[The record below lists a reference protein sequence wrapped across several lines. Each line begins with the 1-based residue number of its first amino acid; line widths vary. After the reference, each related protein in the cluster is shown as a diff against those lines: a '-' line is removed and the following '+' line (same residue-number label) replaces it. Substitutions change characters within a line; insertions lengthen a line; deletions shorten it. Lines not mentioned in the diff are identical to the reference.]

1 MQRHLDPGID
11 PDFDPDPLT
20 RPRATRPAGR
30 RGLRSRLDDLAV
42 VVAVRTGVSPRAVFG
57 LLLVTV
63 LALAVLGARL
73 AVVRARAVPVL
84 IAPAASATVAGPS
97 SAADPPAPDP
107 LAPDPPTSV
116 GSAPASLPVPG
127 GPATGGPASLATAGD
142 PGVAQVGGSGQ
153 VVVHVVGQVRRPGVV
168 ALRVGSRVREAVAAA
183 GGATGRA
190 DLAAINLARP
200 LVDGEQILVPKPGQ
214 QLTPAP
220 VVPPGVGGG
229 AGPGS
234 PGAGPGVP
242 VVDLNTATMPDL
254 DALSG
259 IGPVLAQRILDWRA
273 QNGRFTSVEE
283 LAEVSGIGEA
293 TLERIRAQVR
303 V

>member
-1 MQRHLDPGID
+1 MQRYLGPGID
-11 PDFDPDPLT
+11 PDTDPDPGSDPLT
-20 RPRATRPAGR
+20 GPRATRPAGR

-84 IAPAASATVAGPS
+84 IAPAASATVADS
-97 SAADPPAPDP
+97 SGAAVPPVPV
-107 LAPDPPTSV
+107 PPTSV
-116 GSAPASLPVPG
+116 GSVPVSGPVPG
-127 GPATGGPASLATAGD
+127 GPATGGPASPAAAGD

-200 LVDGEQILVPKPGQ
+200 LVDGEQILIPKPGQ

-229 AGPGS
+229 AGSGS

-242 VVDLNTATMPDL
+242 VVDLNSATMPDL

-273 QNGRFTSVEE
+273 ENGRFTSVEE